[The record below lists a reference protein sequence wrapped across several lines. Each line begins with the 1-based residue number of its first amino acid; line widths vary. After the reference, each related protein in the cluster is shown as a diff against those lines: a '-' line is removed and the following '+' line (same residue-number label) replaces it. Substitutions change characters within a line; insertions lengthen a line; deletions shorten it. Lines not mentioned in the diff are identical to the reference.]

1 MAPAHC
7 RHKHKGNAMIKSMT
21 GYGEASGQVNGVDYS
36 VEIKTVNNRYLRAL
50 IKLPEAVT
58 FLEERIEKLL
68 REHLRR
74 GTVNYPLRVRSAA
87 VDDLFE
93 IDEKALRSVT
103 QRLSEI
109 RRSAQMECTFD
120 ISNLLDLP
128 GIVSAPMPTKETREQ
143 ITEGA
148 LALSREALTR
158 VKEMRTEEGR
168 FLAEDLQSHCEAIKG
183 DLEIISGR
191 RGVVMEEHAEKI
203 KKRVDSLLAEAKLEL
218 DQETLA
224 REVAILAERS
234 DIAEELARL
243 EAHLHQFEQ
252 TCRSGDGDQAGRRL
266 EFIGQE
272 LLREANTIASK
283 ANDLEIGTR
292 VVNMKCH
299 IDRIKE
305 QTLNVE

>member
-1 MAPAHC
+1 
-7 RHKHKGNAMIKSMT
+7 MIKSMT

-36 VEIKTVNNRYLRAL
+36 VEIKAVNNRYLRAI
-50 IKLPEAVT
+50 IKLPEAVS
-58 FLEERIEKLL
+58 FLEERVEKLL
-68 REHLRR
+68 REHLSR
-74 GTVNYPLRVRSAA
+74 GTVNYTLRARSSV

-93 IDEKALRSVT
+93 IDENALRSVT

-109 RRSAQMECTFD
+109 QKSAQIESTFD
-120 ISNLLDLP
+120 ISNLLALP
-128 GIVSAPMPTKETREQ
+128 GIVSAPMPTKETTEQ
-143 ITEGA
+143 IAEGA

-158 VKEMRTEEGR
+158 VNEMRTEEGR
-168 FLAEDLQSHCEAIKG
+168 FLAADLRSHCQSIRA
-183 DLEIISGR
+183 DLEIVSGR
-191 RGVVMEEHAEKI
+191 RAVVMEEHAEKI
-203 KKRVDSLLAEAKLEL
+203 KKRVDGLLAEAKLEL